1 MKILS
6 QGIFAILLGLAIWFF
21 LKNVRRIWGNIQ
33 LGKPFDRSDNKNERL
48 RQMLLVAFGQK
59 KMFKRPIPALL
70 HLFVYVGFLLVN
82 IELLEIVLDGILGTH
97 RLFKPLLGD
106 FYTFLINFFEFFA
119 VAVIISCALFLIRRN
134 ILKIERFHKPEMS
147 KWPTL
152 DANLILVLEIVLM
165 FFLLSMNA
173 TDKLIVEK
181 SWISPFGGRPN
192 WMDSTFFFSSFL
204 IPVYKNFSLETLHIL
219 ERFFWWAHIL
229 GVFFFANYVLY
240 SKHLHIFLAFPNTYF
255 SNLNPKGKI
264 ENMDAVTNEV
274 KFALGLAQPDPNNPP
289 AEISRFGA
297 KDVVDLSQKSLL
309 DAYSCT
315 ECGRCTS
322 QCPANLTGKA
332 LSPRAIMMAT
342 RDRVEDLGAYKK
354 TNGADSLDDK
364 TLLGDYITEEEI
376 FACTSCNACTEACPI
391 NIDPLSIILELKRY
405 KVMEEA
411 QGPQEWNMM
420 YQNIETSFSPW
431 KFSPNDRGNWTADLN
446 K

>member
-6 QGIFAILLGLAIWFF
+6 QVIFVVLLTLAIWQ
-21 LKNVRRIWGNIQ
+21 LSKSVKRIWGNIK
-33 LGKPFDRSDNKNERL
+33 LGKPFGRSDNKNERL
-48 RQMLLVAFGQK
+48 KQMLLVAFGQK
-59 KMFKRPIPALL
+59 KMFKKPIPALL
-70 HLFVYVGFLLVN
+70 HLFVYVGFLIVN

-97 RLFKPLLGD
+97 RLFAPYLGS

-119 VAVIISCALFLIRRN
+119 VAVIVSCALFLIRRN
-134 ILKIERFHKPEMS
+134 IIKVARFHKPEMT

-165 FFLLSMNA
+165 FFLLNMNA
-173 TDKLIVEK
+173 TDSAIVIK
-181 SWISPFGGRPN
+181 SGGEQA
-192 WMDSTFFFSSFL
+192 FFFSDLFVPLYQNMS
-204 IPVYKNFSLETLHIL
+204 VSTLHL
-219 ERFFWWAHIL
+219 AERVFWWAHII

-264 ENMDAVTNEV
+264 ENMEAVTHEV

-315 ECGRCTS
+315 ECGRCTA
-322 QCPANLTGKA
+322 QCPANITGKK
-332 LSPRAIMMAT
+332 LSPRKIMMDT
-342 RDRVEDLGAYKK
+342 RDRVEELGAYKQK
-354 TNGADSLDDK
+354 NGADSLDTK
-364 TLLGDYITEEEI
+364 SLLGDFITEEEI

-391 NIDPLSIILELKRY
+391 NIDPLSIILELRRY

-411 QGPQEWNMM
+411 QGPAEWNIM
-420 YQNIETSFSPW
+420 YQNIESSFSPW
-431 KFSPNDRGNWTADLN
+431 KFAPNDRGNWAADLN

>member
-6 QGIFAILLGLAIWFF
+6 QVIFVVLLTLAIWQ
-21 LKNVRRIWGNIQ
+21 LSKSVKRIWGNIK
-33 LGKPFDRSDNKNERL
+33 LGKPFGRSDNKNERL
-48 RQMLLVAFGQK
+48 KQMLLVAFGQK
-59 KMFKRPIPALL
+59 KMFKKPIPALL
-70 HLFVYVGFLLVN
+70 HLFVYVGFLIVN

-97 RLFKPLLGD
+97 RLFAPYLGS

-119 VAVIISCALFLIRRN
+119 VAVIVSCALFLIRRN
-134 ILKIERFHKPEMS
+134 IIKIARFHKPEMT

-165 FFLLSMNA
+165 FFLLNMNA
-173 TDKLIVEK
+173 TDSAIVIK
-181 SWISPFGGRPN
+181 SGGEQA
-192 WMDSTFFFSSFL
+192 FFFSDLFVPLYQNMS
-204 IPVYKNFSLETLHIL
+204 VSTLHL
-219 ERFFWWAHIL
+219 AERVFWWAHII

-264 ENMDAVTNEV
+264 ENMEAVTHEV

-315 ECGRCTS
+315 ECGRCTA
-322 QCPANLTGKA
+322 QCPANITGKK
-332 LSPRAIMMAT
+332 LSPRKIMMDT
-342 RDRVEDLGAYKK
+342 RDRVEELGAYKQK
-354 TNGADSLDDK
+354 NGADSLDTK
-364 TLLGDYITEEEI
+364 SLLGDFITEEEI

-391 NIDPLSIILELKRY
+391 NIDPLSIILELRRY

-411 QGPQEWNMM
+411 QGPAEWNIM

-431 KFSPNDRGNWTADLN
+431 KFAPNDRGNWAADLN